1 MQRGKVSGST
11 AGRKRSSKSLN
22 ELKEDGKKPKISTIS
37 SWLSPVTRSK
47 VARSTITPES
57 KAVSSVKKQTSPS
70 INHSLTQSYIDVG
83 QRDFGKHVNCK
94 KCGLLYTAGEEEDER
109 EHEKFCKRM
118 TRGIAFFKWK
128 TERVLKT
135 FPGTLGRILE
145 IRNDDPMSHVR
156 KLLEIKKDHQV
167 VGCINVSRITKAYLL
182 EKSASKPDISKEKAI
197 ALADDSALT
206 ASTILKPAVVGVCQL
221 WVHPLFRRQSIA
233 SRMVDVARE
242 KSVYGMH
249 VSKNLVAFAQPT
261 RNGLQ
266 FAQKRKFSS
275 CRLPTT
281 SPSGLWHSALFCADV
296 VEQLLTTQFHTYMK
310 KVQEADCKAELR
322 RLVAKGPPIWLEDKH
337 AMPLPEG
344 DTHIIQVWF
353 ARDNVERSA
362 KLDGAVEDKAHE
374 LLWAELRQLIDAME
388 EDKVEVR

>member
-156 KLLEIKKDHQV
+156 KLLEIKKVLDDALGFVEEKTFLQRKHFVYVQDHQV

-266 FAQKRKFSS
+266 FAQKYMES
-275 CRLPTT
+275 C
-281 SPSGLWHSALFCADV
+281 DV
-296 VEQLLTTQFHTYMK
+296 
-310 KVQEADCKAELR
+310 
-322 RLVAKGPPIWLEDKH
+322 LVY
-337 AMPLPEG
+337 
-344 DTHIIQVWF
+344 
-353 ARDNVERSA
+353 
-362 KLDGAVEDKAHE
+362 
-374 LLWAELRQLIDAME
+374 
-388 EDKVEVR
+388 